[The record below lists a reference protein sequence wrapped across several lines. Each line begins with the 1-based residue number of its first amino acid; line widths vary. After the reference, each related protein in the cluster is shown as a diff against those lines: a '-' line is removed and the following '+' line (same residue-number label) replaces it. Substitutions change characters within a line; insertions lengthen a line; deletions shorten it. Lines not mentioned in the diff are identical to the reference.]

1 MGWCHQETPPTIISC
16 FVDGCNLWVVLILT
30 CSMAMVLGA
39 LLKALMAMYP
49 SVAAVFTSLWNRL
62 MDWE

>member
-1 MGWCHQETPPTIISC
+1 
-16 FVDGCNLWVVLILT
+16 
-30 CSMAMVLGA
+30 MAMVLGA

>member
-1 MGWCHQETPPTIISC
+1 
-16 FVDGCNLWVVLILT
+16 
-30 CSMAMVLGA
+30 MAMVLGA

-62 MDWE
+62 MDWEYPVMGLGSVLIA